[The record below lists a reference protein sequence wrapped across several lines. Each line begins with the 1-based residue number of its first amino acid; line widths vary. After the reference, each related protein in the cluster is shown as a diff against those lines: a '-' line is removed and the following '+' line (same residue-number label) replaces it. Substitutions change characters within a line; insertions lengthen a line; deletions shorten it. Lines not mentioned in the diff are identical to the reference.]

1 MKMKKYLFLL
11 TAMFSILFMAGCDAL
26 EDFTVNVPFT
36 VAFTDSTNSTE
47 TFDNETYDLAD
58 NSVYQEYQ
66 EKIEDFEFLEARY
79 NVKETLP
86 DTLTGTMTFTV
97 NKNDS
102 LGEEIF
108 SQVFPNVKVYKDA
121 TDMLVLTQAQI
132 QMFNAY
138 LLNMYANA
146 GTTKFYGEAVVSGLT
161 DDGTLKKIVVEL
173 HLLLKAKGNL

>member
-1 MKMKKYLFLL
+1 MKMKKILILITALL
-11 TAMFSILFMAGCDAL
+11 AILFTAGCDAL

-36 VAFTDSTNSTE
+36 VTFTDDTNSTE
-47 TFDNETYDLAD
+47 TFDSEVYDLAD
-58 NSVYQEYQ
+58 NSVYQEYE

-79 NVKETLP
+79 NVKETIP

-97 NKNDS
+97 QKNDS

-108 SQVFPNVKVYKDA
+108 SQVFPNVKVYNGA
-121 TDMLVLTQAQI
+121 TDMLVLTQPQI

-146 GTTKFYGEAVVSGLT
+146 GTTKFYGEAVVSGLA
-161 DDGTLKKIVVEL
+161 DNDSLKSIVVEL
-173 HLLLKAKGNL
+173 HLLLKAKGKL

>member
-1 MKMKKYLFLL
+1 MKMKKIMFLL
-11 TAMFSILFMAGCDAL
+11 TALFSILFMAGCDAL

-47 TFDNETYDLAD
+47 TFDSETYDLAD
-58 NSVYQEYQ
+58 NSVYQEYE

-79 NVKETLP
+79 NVKETIP
-86 DTLTGTMTFTV
+86 DTLVGTMKFTIK
-97 NKNDS
+97 KNDS
-102 LGEEIF
+102 AGEVLLYQE
-108 SQVFPNVKVYKDA
+108 FPGVTVYPGA

-146 GTTKFYGEAVVSGLT
+146 GTTKFYGEAVVSGLA
-161 DDGTLKKIVVEL
+161 DNDSLKAIVVDL